1 MKKVVVG
8 LLFGGRSGEHEVS
21 LRSASAVAQNLDDT
35 KYEIIPIG
43 IAKDGTWY
51 GPIAI
56 EDIISFTPENYKGS
70 EVTILPQPNNKLL
83 LNINDF
89 SKSIKLD
96 VVFPIMH
103 GTFGEDGTIQGL
115 LELADIPYVGAG
127 VLGSSAGMDK
137 IVMKKIFAD
146 SKLPQVKFAQV
157 LRKEIEED
165 IEKVLNYIQKNFTLP
180 VFIKP
185 ANLGSSVGISKVK
198 KFEELEASLLEAAK
212 YDRKL
217 IIEEGLEVREI
228 EVSVLGNDNPRASIA
243 GEIIPCN
250 DFYDYKAKYVDDKSI
265 LKIPAEIDET
275 TMKKIQQLAIEAY
288 KAIDC
293 AGLGRVDFFICK
305 KTGKI
310 LLNEINTLPG
320 FTSISMYPKL
330 WEKSGLSMPELLD
343 QLINLAFTRYN
354 EKSKNLTNFSS

>member
-1 MKKVVVG
+1 MKKIVVG

-21 LRSASAVAQNLDDT
+21 LRSASAVAKNLDLT
-35 KYEIIPIG
+35 KYEIVPIA
-43 IAKDGTWY
+43 IAKDGKWY

-56 EDIISFTPENYKGS
+56 DDIIKFNPQKYKGN

-83 LNINDF
+83 IKLNDF
-89 SKSIKLD
+89 SQSIKLD

-115 LELADIPYVGAG
+115 LELADIPYIGAG

-137 IVMKKIFAD
+137 ITMKRIFAD

-157 LRKEIEED
+157 LRQEIEED
-165 IEKVLNYIQKNFTLP
+165 IEKVLKYINDTFTMP
-180 VFIKP
+180 IFIKP
-185 ANLGSSVGISKVK
+185 ANLGSSVGVSKVK
-198 KFEELEASLLEAAK
+198 NIEDLQASLLEAAK

-217 IIEEGLEVREI
+217 IIEEGIEVREI
-228 EVSVLGNDNPRASIA
+228 EVSVLGNDTPKASVA

-250 DFYDYKAKYVDDKSI
+250 DFYDYKAKYIDDKST
-265 LKIPAEIDET
+265 LQIPAEINKD
-275 TMKKIQQLAIEAY
+275 TMEEIQQLAIEAY

-293 AGLGRVDFFICK
+293 AGLARVDFFINK
-305 KTGKI
+305 ITGKV

-320 FTSISMYPKL
+320 FTTISMYPKL
-330 WEKSGLSMPELLD
+330 WEKSGLPMPELLD
-343 QLINLAFTRYN
+343 QLINLAFERYN
-354 EKSKNLTNFSS
+354 EKSKNLTNFNI